1 MVIDSG
7 NGMSKF
13 FTKVYLWMFVGL
25 LISFGVAYYT
35 STNLNM
41 IYFMLRN
48 YTWIILAELLV
59 VIIFSFLRRKVSSL
73 VAGILFVVYAALS
86 GLTLSSIF
94 IVYEIG
100 SIGMVFLSAALM
112 FGLLAVYGYV
122 TKNDLS
128 SMGKILI
135 FALLAIIIMS
145 LINLFV
151 YNSTFGVIISVISIV
166 VFLGLTAW
174 DMQNLKMIYNYFAS
188 DDKELNKASI
198 YGALDLYLDFINIF
212 LQLLS
217 LFGKEKIRKLD

>member
-174 DMQNLKMIYNYFAS
+174 DMQNLKMIYNYYAS

-217 LFGKEKIRKLD
+217 LFGKRKD

>member
-59 VIIFSFLRRKVSSL
+59 VIFFSFLRRKVWSL

-174 DMQNLKMIYNYFAS
+174 DMQNLKMIYNYYAS

-217 LFGKEKIRKLD
+217 LFGKRKD

>member
-1 MVIDSG
+1 MVMDSG
-7 NGMSKF
+7 NRLQKF
-13 FTKVYLWMFVGL
+13 FTKVYLWMFIGL

-35 STNLNM
+35 ASSVRM
-41 IYFMLRN
+41 IFFVLQNYYF
-48 YTWIILAELLV
+48 IILAELIV
-59 VIIFSFLRRKVSSL
+59 VIVFSFLKRKVSPV

-112 FGLLAVYGYV
+112 FGLLAIYGFV

-128 SMGKILI
+128 SMGKVLI
-135 FALLAIIIMS
+135 FALLAILIMS
-145 LINLFV
+145 VINLFI
-151 YNSTFGVIISVISIV
+151 YNSTFGVFVSIISIV

-174 DMQNLKMIYNYFAS
+174 DMQNLKSIYNYYATS
-188 DDKELNKASI
+188 DKELNKASI

-217 LFGKEKIRKLD
+217 LFGRRKD